1 MDNSFTAEKFSQIT
15 SFIIEAEKLK
25 NIFRQSKV
33 VGLDRRENSSEH
45 SWQVALLALTLA
57 PYSVNPIDTNKIVQ
71 MLLIHDLVEI
81 DAGDKMIYSKGHDDY
96 ENELKA
102 AKRIFGMLPAES
114 GDRYLELWIEFEK
127 KQTNEAKFA
136 YAMDRLMPVMQNLHN
151 PEFQTWNHHNVPI
164 EQVLKINAA
173 IAEAHPQIWE
183 IIKEQ
188 IHLAFEK
195 SNP

>member
-1 MDNSFTAEKFSQIT
+1 MENTFSADKFAQIA

-33 VGLDRRENSSEH
+33 VGLDRQENSSEH

-57 PYSVNPIDTNKIVQ
+57 PYSINPVDANRIVQ

-81 DAGDKMIYSKGHDDY
+81 DAGDKMIYSKGHDDF
-96 ENELKA
+96 ENELNA
-102 AKRIFGMLPAES
+102 AKRIFGMLPAEI
-114 GDRYLELWIEFEK
+114 GEKYLGLWIEFEER
-127 KQTNEAKFA
+127 QTNDAKFA

-151 PEFQTWNHHNVPI
+151 PEFKTWRHHNVPI
-164 EQVLKINAA
+164 EQVLEVNTPIS
-173 IAEAHPQIWE
+173 EAHPEIWE

-188 IHLAFEK
+188 IRIHF
-195 SNP
+195 